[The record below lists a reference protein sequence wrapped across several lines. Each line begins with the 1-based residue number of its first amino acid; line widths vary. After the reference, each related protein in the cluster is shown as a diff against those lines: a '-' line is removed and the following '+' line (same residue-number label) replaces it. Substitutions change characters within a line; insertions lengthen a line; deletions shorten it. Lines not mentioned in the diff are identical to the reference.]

1 MKNKTR
7 EGFSYILLI
16 INVLV
21 LVLVSSNLRSPITSV
36 GPVLN
41 QISNSLHLNNL
52 QSSML
57 TSIPLMMFASCS
69 VLVSKFSHRFSINRF
84 LLYALIIL
92 SFGLFMRVFG
102 SVWTLFT
109 GSVFIGLGV
118 CIGNVITP
126 GYIKNNFPKQIGL
139 MTGIFAVS
147 MNLTAALAS
156 GYSVSLGEWTG
167 YGWRGS
173 LGIWLVIALLALFVV
188 AVELLLNRSSVQQT
202 GASLVKSDFNMFKSK
217 QAWNISIFM
226 GLQSL
231 VYYSLISWLPAVL
244 GDYGMQ
250 GNEPGWILF
259 VIQISMIPITFVGPI
274 IANKMKDQKA
284 MIVFIFILMLTSVLM
299 FAWLRSEW
307 IYVTAVLLGL
317 SNGLSF
323 SLSILFFSLR
333 TRSSANAIKISGMAQ
348 SVGYLIA
355 AFGPAV
361 FGKLHDFDP
370 SWKWSFYF
378 LGLSIT
384 TMFYFG
390 MKAARR
396 KFVED

>member
-1 MKNKTR
+1 MRNKIR
-7 EGFSYILLI
+7 RDFSYILLI

-57 TSIPLMMFASCS
+57 TSIPLLMFASCS

-109 GSVFIGLGV
+109 GSVLIGLGV

-188 AVELLLNRSSVQQT
+188 VLELLLNKSKSKQI
-202 GASLVKSDFNMFKSK
+202 GNLLIKSDFNMFKSK

-244 GDYGMQ
+244 DDYGMQ
-250 GNEPGWILF
+250 GNAPGWILF
-259 VIQISMIPITFVGPI
+259 IIQISMIPITFVGPI
-274 IANKMKDQKA
+274 IANKMKNQKT
-284 MIVFIFILMLTSVLM
+284 MIVFIFILMLASILM
-299 FAWLRSEW
+299 FAWLKSEW

-333 TRSSANAIKISGMAQ
+333 TKSSANAIKISGMAQ

-355 AFGPAV
+355 AFGPAI
-361 FGKLHDFDP
+361 FGKLHDFDS

>member
-1 MKNKTR
+1 MKNETR
-7 EGFSYILLI
+7 KEASYILLL

-21 LVLVSSNLRSPITSV
+21 VILVSSNLRSPITSV

-41 QISNSLHLNNL
+41 QISQSLHLDNF
-52 QSSML
+52 QSSLL
-57 TSIPLMMFASCS
+57 TSIPLLMFASCS
-69 VLVSKFSHRFSINRF
+69 VLVSRFSHRFSINRF
-84 LLYALIIL
+84 LLYALVIL
-92 SFGLFMRVFG
+92 SFGLFLRVFG

-109 GSVFIGLGV
+109 GSIFIGLGICV
-118 CIGNVITP
+118 GNVITP

-139 MTGIFAVS
+139 MTGIFAVA

-173 LGIWLVIALLALFVV
+173 LGIWLVIALLALLVV
-188 AVELLLNRSSVQQT
+188 VLELLLNKNNSRQT
-202 GASLVKSDFNMFKSK
+202 NNSMAKSDFNMFKSA

-244 GDYGMQ
+244 NDYGMN
-250 GNEPGWILF
+250 GNAPGWVLF

-274 IANKMKDQKA
+274 IANKMKDQRV
-284 MIVFIFILMLTSVLM
+284 MIVFLCILM
-299 FAWLRSEW
+299 FASIVMFALLKSQW
-307 IYVTAVLLGL
+307 IYATAILLGL

-333 TRSSANAIKISGMAQ
+333 TQSSANAIKISGMAQ

-355 AFGPAV
+355 AFGPAI
-361 FGKLHDFDP
+361 FGKLHDWDT
-370 SWKWSFYF
+370 SWKYSFAF
-378 LGLSIT
+378 LGISVIF
-384 TMFYFG
+384 MFFFG
-390 MKAARR
+390 MRAATR
-396 KFVED
+396 KFVES

>member
-259 VIQISMIPITFVGPI
+259 IIQISMIPITFVGPI

>member
-7 EGFSYILLI
+7 GDFSYILLM

-126 GYIKNNFPKQIGL
+126 GYIKNNFPRQIGL

-156 GYSVSLGEWTG
+156 GYSVSIGEWTG

-188 AVELLLNRSSVQQT
+188 VLELLLNKSKSKQV
-202 GASLVKSDFNMFKSK
+202 GNPLVKSDFNMFKSK

-274 IANKMKDQKA
+274 IANKMKDQKV
-284 MIVFIFILMLTSVLM
+284 MIVFICVLMLTSILM
-299 FAWLRSEW
+299 FAWLKSEW

-333 TRSSANAIKISGMAQ
+333 TKSSANAIKISGMAQ

-355 AFGPAV
+355 AFGPAI
-361 FGKLHDFDP
+361 FGKLHDADA
-370 SWKWSFYF
+370 SWQWSFYF
-378 LGLSIT
+378 LALSIT
-384 TMFYFG
+384 AMFYFG
-390 MKAARR
+390 MKAAKR

>member
-1 MKNKTR
+1 MKNKIR

-188 AVELLLNRSSVQQT
+188 AVELLLNKSRVQQT
-202 GASLVKSDFNMFKSK
+202 GTSLVKSDLNMFKSK

-244 GDYGMQ
+244 GDYGMK

-259 VIQISMIPITFVGPI
+259 IIQISMIPITFVGPI
-274 IANKMKDQKA
+274 IANKMKNQKA
-284 MIVFIFILMLTSVLM
+284 MIVFVFILMLTSVLM
-299 FAWLRSEW
+299 FAWLKSEW

-333 TRSSANAIKISGMAQ
+333 TKSSANAIKISGMAQ

-355 AFGPAV
+355 AFGPAI
-361 FGKLHDFDP
+361 FGKLHDFDS

>member
-109 GSVFIGLGV
+109 GSVLIGLGV

-188 AVELLLNRSSVQQT
+188 AVELLLNKSRVQQT
-202 GASLVKSDFNMFKSK
+202 GTSLVKSDFNMFKSK

-244 GDYGMQ
+244 GDYGMP

-361 FGKLHDFDP
+361 FGKLHDFDS

>member
-1 MKNKTR
+1 MENKTTT
-7 EGFSYILLI
+7 ELSYVVVA
-16 INVLV
+16 INILV

-41 QISNSLHLNNL
+41 QISSSLHLDNF

-57 TSIPLMMFASCS
+57 TSIPLLMFASCS
-69 VLVSKFSHRFSINRF
+69 VLVSKFSHRLSIARF
-84 LLYALIIL
+84 LLYALIFLI
-92 SFGLFMRVFG
+92 FGLFMRVFG
-102 SVWTLFT
+102 SVSTLFI
-109 GSVFIGLGV
+109 GSIFIGLGI
-118 CIGNVITP
+118 CIGNVVTP

-139 MTGIFAVS
+139 MTGVFAVS

-188 AVELLLNRSSVQQT
+188 ILELFLNKSSLQQV
-202 GASLVKSDFNMFKSK
+202 GKSLAKSDFNMFKSK

-244 GDYGMQ
+244 GDYGMH

-259 VIQISMIPITFVGPI
+259 IIQVSMIPITFVGPI
-274 IANKMKDQKA
+274 IASKMKNQKA
-284 MIVFIFILMLTSVLM
+284 MIVFICVLMITSILM
-299 FAWLRSEW
+299 FAWLKSEW
-307 IYVTAVLLGL
+307 IYLTAVLLGL

-333 TRSSANAIKISGMAQ
+333 TQSSANAIKISGMAQ

-355 AFGPAV
+355 AFGPAI
-361 FGKLHDFDP
+361 FGKLHDFDV
-370 SWKWSFYF
+370 SWEWSFYF
-378 LGLSIT
+378 LALSIIM
-384 TMFYFG
+384 MFYFG

-396 KFVED
+396 KSVEE

>member
-1 MKNKTR
+1 MKNKIIKKS
-7 EGFSYILLI
+7 SYIVLI

-21 LVLVSSNLRSPITSV
+21 LILVSSNLRSPITSV
-36 GPVLN
+36 GPVLH
-41 QISNSLHLNNL
+41 QISSSLHLDNL

-57 TSIPLMMFASCS
+57 TSIPLLMFASCS
-69 VLVSKFSHRFSINRF
+69 VLVSRFSHRFSINRF

-109 GSVFIGLGV
+109 GSIFIGLGV

-173 LGIWLVIALLALFVV
+173 LGVWLVIALLALFVV
-188 AVELLLNRSSVQQT
+188 ILELLLNKSRLKQT
-202 GASLVKSDFNMFKSK
+202 GNSLVKSDFNMFKSA

-250 GNEPGWILF
+250 GNEPGWVLF
-259 VIQISMIPITFVGPI
+259 IIQISMIPITFVGPV
-274 IANKMKDQKA
+274 IASKMKNQKA
-284 MIVFIFILMLTSVLM
+284 MIVFISVLMLASILM
-299 FAWLRSEW
+299 FAWLKSEW
-307 IYVTAVLLGL
+307 IYATAVLLGL

-333 TRSSANAIKISGMAQ
+333 TKSSANAIKISGMAQ
-348 SVGYLIA
+348 SIGYLIA

-361 FGKLHDFDP
+361 FGKLHDYDT
-370 SWKWSFYF
+370 SWKLSFYF
-378 LGLSIT
+378 LGISVIV
-384 TMFYFG
+384 MFYFG
-390 MKAARR
+390 IKAARR

>member
-7 EGFSYILLI
+7 EDFSYILLI

-36 GPVLN
+36 GPVLH

-57 TSIPLMMFASCS
+57 TSIPLFMFASCS

-173 LGIWLVIALLALFVV
+173 LGVWLVIALLALFVV
-188 AVELLLNRSSVQQT
+188 AVEFLLNKSSVQQI

-259 VIQISMIPITFVGPI
+259 IIQISMIPITFVGPI
-274 IANKMKDQKA
+274 IANKMKNQKT
-284 MIVFIFILMLTSVLM
+284 MIVFIFILMLASVLM
-299 FAWLRSEW
+299 FAWLKLEW

-333 TRSSANAIKISGMAQ
+333 TKSSANAIKISGMAQ

-361 FGKLHDFDP
+361 FGKLHDFDS

>member
-1 MKNKTR
+1 
-7 EGFSYILLI
+7 
-16 INVLV
+16 
-21 LVLVSSNLRSPITSV
+21 
-36 GPVLN
+36 
-41 QISNSLHLNNL
+41 
-52 QSSML
+52 ML
-57 TSIPLMMFASCS
+57 TSIPLLMFASCS

-109 GSVFIGLGV
+109 GSVLIGLGV

-188 AVELLLNRSSVQQT
+188 AVELLLNKSRVQQT

-259 VIQISMIPITFVGPI
+259 IIQISMIPITFVGPI

-299 FAWLRSEW
+299 FAWLKSEW

-333 TRSSANAIKISGMAQ
+333 TKSSANAIKISGMAQ
-348 SVGYLIA
+348 SIGYLIA
-355 AFGPAV
+355 AFGPAI
-361 FGKLHDFDP
+361 FGKLHDFDS

>member
-1 MKNKTR
+1 MKNETR
-7 EGFSYILLI
+7 KEFSYILLI

-21 LVLVSSNLRSPITSV
+21 LILVSSNLRSPITAV
-36 GPVLN
+36 GPVLS
-41 QISNSLHLNNL
+41 QISKSLYLDNF

-57 TSIPLMMFASCS
+57 TSIPLLMFAGCS

-84 LLYALIIL
+84 LLYSLIIL
-92 SFGLFMRVFG
+92 SFGLFIRVFG
-102 SVWTLFT
+102 SVWTLFA
-109 GSVFIGLGV
+109 GSIFIGLGV

-126 GYIKNNFPKQIGL
+126 GYVKNNFPKQIGL
-139 MTGIFAVS
+139 MTGIYAVA
-147 MNLTAALAS
+147 MNVTAALAS

-188 AVELLLNRSSVQQT
+188 VLELLMNKIRLQHKNSSP
-202 GASLVKSDFNMFKSK
+202 VKSDFNMFKSK
-217 QAWNISIFM
+217 QAWNISAFM

-244 GDYGMQ
+244 GDYGMG

-274 IANKMKDQKA
+274 VASKMKNQKA
-284 MIVFIFILMLTSVLM
+284 MIVFICVLMLVSTLM
-299 FAWLRSEW
+299 FAWVKSEW
-307 IYVTAVLLGL
+307 IYATAVCLGL

-333 TRSSANAIKISGMAQ
+333 TKSSANAIKISGMAQ
-348 SVGYLIA
+348 SIGYLIA

-361 FGKLHDFDP
+361 FGKLHDCDT

-378 LGLSIT
+378 LAFSVIL
-384 TMFYFG
+384 MFYFG
-390 MKAARR
+390 MQAARR